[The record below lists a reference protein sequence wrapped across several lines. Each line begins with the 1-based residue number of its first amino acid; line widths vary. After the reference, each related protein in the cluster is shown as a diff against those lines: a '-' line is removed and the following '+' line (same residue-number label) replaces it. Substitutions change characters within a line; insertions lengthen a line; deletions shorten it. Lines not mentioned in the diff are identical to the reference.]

1 MHFYFRLLLACLV
14 LLCLS
19 GNSIAKHKEEA
30 KEEAKK
36 EPEKN
41 KDKETPSSGKGGPYG
56 IVATAK
62 ASNNRSCRATWYVAA
77 PVQLLV
83 TLRPHSSTFTR
94 LGCPT
99 LTLAPPS
106 PVS

>member
-30 KEEAKK
+30 EQAKEQ
-36 EPEKN
+36 EKN
-41 KDKETPSSGKGGPYG
+41 KDKETPSPSGNRGPYG